1 MHWIFWNTEKF
12 VFHIECEE
20 FLLTLLETETIHYL
34 RELDLT
40 FWPVMNVSTSRP
52 EVEKFKYQV
61 CTI

>member
-1 MHWIFWNTEKF
+1 MD
-12 VFHIECEE
+12 CEQ
-20 FLLTLLETETIHYL
+20 FLLTLLETESILYL

-40 FWPVMNVSTSRP
+40 FWPVMNISTSRA